1 MYINLLFIVSILVEA
16 SLNILCQKEDK
27 SIKRISAF
35 RALAKSISKDS
46 VVDSGTSL
54 YIFDNLPIDSMD
66 CFVGKN
72 KKEIGQTLLRY
83 YGKYN
88 SISDTDSVFAI
99 MSACD
104 FSQKANRGLLSFY
117 IHVLVHAL
125 QNKIDG
131 YVGEC
136 AIDKCYD
143 LFKNYPGYFYQHLV
157 YLNKTMKEHLAEYIF
172 MGFYYESMDIEQIGL
187 VVTKHL
193 KLFPQYEGQ
202 INLFYLMLND
212 VSKVMP

>member
-1 MYINLLFIVSILVEA
+1 MCIKLLFIVSILVEA
-16 SLNILCQKEDK
+16 SLNIVCQKENK
-27 SIKRISAF
+27 CISGIGE
-35 RALAKSISKDS
+35 ISMLKDS

-54 YIFDNLPIDSMD
+54 YIFDNLSIDSMD
-66 CFVGKN
+66 CFVEKN
-72 KKEIGQTLLRY
+72 KKAIGQTLFLY

-88 SISDTDSVFAI
+88 SISDIDSVFAV

-104 FSQKANRGLLSFY
+104 FSQKADGNLLSFY
-117 IHVLVHAL
+117 IHVLTHAL

-136 AIDKCYD
+136 AVDKCYD
-143 LFKNYPGYFYQHLV
+143 LFKNHPGYFYQHFV

-172 MGFYYESMDIEQIGL
+172 MGFYYDCMDIEQIKLL
-187 VVTKHL
+187 VTRHL
-193 KLFPQYEGQ
+193 KSFPQYEDQ

-212 VSKVMP
+212 ISKVMP